1 MSDDH
6 GVNVAGSDPAAKLFP
21 VFLLKILFCC
31 HQNIGCRI
39 KLEPLSGELLDD
51 VIWHHNHRFTAQP
64 QPFALHRS
72 RHHRIGLS
80 CAHHIGQQ
88 RIPAVNDPG
97 HAVLLVFPQSN
108 FRVHTIEMQVAP
120 VILPWADRIEPLIII
135 FGQPLPALWIFPD
148 PFLERLLDQ
157 ILLSLRNSGFL
168 SVQDWLTFPLFILHI
183 VKHTGIPQI
192 QRIFYDLIGIYPV
205 CSIGVGNTGIS
216 PVHALPF
223 DIPFPGMPGEMD
235 FDLPL
240 GIVRRLQQFKHKIC
254 DIRFRYPCGSQSYT
268 DLRSGQ
274 ILGLYF
280 FQCLHIAPVCFRDF
294 RCLLCLPQFLSHVA
308 GKILVL
314 RYKPGLLH
322 ALRLRQ
328 TEDHAF

>member
-1 MSDDH
+1 M
-6 GVNVAGSDPAAKLFP
+6 
-21 VFLLKILFCC
+21 
-31 HQNIGCRI
+31 
-39 KLEPLSGELLDD
+39 
-51 VIWHHNHRFTAQP
+51 IWHHDHRFIAQP

-108 FRVHTIEMQVAP
+108 FRVHTIEMQMAP
-120 VILPWADRIEPLIII
+120 VILPWADGIKLLIII
-135 FGQPLPALWIFPD
+135 CGQPLSALRISPD

-157 ILLSLRNSGFL
+157 ILLSLRNGGFL
-168 SVQDWLTFPLFILHI
+168 SVQDWLTFTLLVLHI
-183 VKHTGIPQI
+183 VKHTGVPQI

-205 CSIGVGNTGIS
+205 CSIGVGNTGIP

-223 DIPFPGMPGEMD
+223 DIPFPCMPGKMD

-240 GIVRRLQQFKHKIC
+240 GIVWRLQQFKHKIG
-254 DIRFRYPCGSQSYT
+254 DIRLRYPCGSQTHT

-274 ILGLYF
+274 ILWLYF
-280 FQCLHIAPVCFRDF
+280 FQCLHIASVHLGDLRRTF
-294 RCLLCLPQFLSHVA
+294 CLPQFLSHVA
-308 GKILVL
+308 GKVFVL